1 MTDYQKSLEIVKLAF
16 MDSGISVSEW
26 ARQNGFSAS
35 LVYQILEGNRRCI
48 RGQSHQIAVALGL
61 KQGSITS
68 VFELNN
74 QLNPN
79 GKRGI
84 EMQGEYMK

>member
-1 MTDYQKSLEIVKLAF
+1 